1 MVHKGPFRFW
11 TDISARDPHAD
22 IGSAHLGQLSLWLY
36 SKGLRSWTIWS
47 MVRMVLVLFFFSVR
61 YRGRCVGSDIGWS
74 GSIDGASL
82 GHSDSAADRSA
93 CDWSSGP
100 HADIGFVAG
109 GPIMFLY
116 MPIDD
121 RTSLSVS
128 SVMAVGFG
136 IGSPMEGRPD
146 LIRSVS
152 SLRDSAEVS
161 PPGSRPKESP

>member
-47 MVRMVLVLFFFSVR
+47 WSFSFSVR
-61 YRGRCVGSDIGWS
+61 YRGRCVGSDIGS

-116 MPIDD
+116 IPIDD

>member
-1 MVHKGPFRFW
+1 MVHGPDGPGPFLFR
-11 TDISARDPHAD
+11 SA
-22 IGSAHLGQLSLWLY
+22 
-36 SKGLRSWTIWS
+36 
-47 MVRMVLVLFFFSVR
+47 
-61 YRGRCVGSDIGWS
+61 
-74 GSIDGASL
+74 IDGASL

-161 PPGSRPKESP
+161 PPGSRPMA

>member
-47 MVRMVLVLFFFSVR
+47 WSFSFSVR

-82 GHSDSAADRSA
+82 GHSDSAAGRSA

-161 PPGSRPKESP
+161 PPGSRPMA

>member
-36 SKGLRSWTIWS
+36 SKGLRSWTICPWS
-47 MVRMVLVLFFFSVR
+47 GWSWSFSFPVR

-82 GHSDSAADRSA
+82 GHSDSAAGRSA
-93 CDWSSGP
+93 CDWTSGP
-100 HADIGFVAG
+100 HADTGFVAG

-136 IGSPMEGRPD
+136 TGSPMEGRPD

-161 PPGSRPKESP
+161 PPGSRPMA

>member
-22 IGSAHLGQLSLWLY
+22 IDSAHLGQLSLWLY

-47 MVRMVLVLFFFSVR
+47 MVRMVLVLFFFDPISGTMRWLR
-61 YRGRCVGSDIGWS
+61 YRLVGVHR
-74 GSIDGASL
+74 GASL

-161 PPGSRPKESP
+161 PPGSRPMA

>member
-1 MVHKGPFRFW
+1 MVHGPDGPGPF
-11 TDISARDPHAD
+11 
-22 IGSAHLGQLSLWLY
+22 
-36 SKGLRSWTIWS
+36 
-47 MVRMVLVLFFFSVR
+47 LFR
-61 YRGRCVGSDIGWS
+61 SDIGWS

-82 GHSDSAADRSA
+82 GHSDSAAGRSA
-93 CDWSSGP
+93 YDWSSGP

-161 PPGSRPKESP
+161 PPGSRPMA

>member
-47 MVRMVLVLFFFSVR
+47 MVRMVLVLFFFGPISGTMRWLR
-61 YRGRCVGSDIGWS
+61 YRLVGVHRWRF
-74 GSIDGASL
+74 L
-82 GHSDSAADRSA
+82 GPFRFCCRSA

-161 PPGSRPKESP
+161 PPGSRPMA

>member
-36 SKGLRSWTIWS
+36 SKGLRSWTICPWS
-47 MVRMVLVLFFFSVR
+47 GWSWSFSFPVR

-82 GHSDSAADRSA
+82 GHSDSAAGRSA

-161 PPGSRPKESP
+161 PPGSRPMA

>member
-47 MVRMVLVLFFFSVR
+47 MVRMVLVLFFFGPISGTMRWLR
-61 YRGRCVGSDIGWS
+61 YRLVGVHRWRF
-74 GSIDGASL
+74 L
-82 GHSDSAADRSA
+82 GHSDSAAGRSA

-121 RTSLSVS
+121 WTSLSVS

-161 PPGSRPKESP
+161 PPGSRPMA

>member
-47 MVRMVLVLFFFSVR
+47 MVRMVLVLFFSGPISGTMRWLR
-61 YRGRCVGSDIGWS
+61 YRLVGVHRWRFLGPFRFCS
-74 GSIDGASL
+74 G
-82 GHSDSAADRSA
+82 RSA

-161 PPGSRPKESP
+161 PPGSRPMA

>member
-47 MVRMVLVLFFFSVR
+47 MVRMILVLFFFSFPVR

-93 CDWSSGP
+93 CDWTSGP
-100 HADIGFVAG
+100 HADTGFVAG

-161 PPGSRPKESP
+161 PPGSRPMA

>member
-47 MVRMVLVLFFFSVR
+47 MVRMVLVLFFFGPIS
-61 YRGRCVGSDIGWS
+61 GTDALASDIGWS
-74 GSIDGASL
+74 GSSRW
-82 GHSDSAADRSA
+82 RSFGRIPTLLPTA
-93 CDWSSGP
+93 RHVIWSSGP

-161 PPGSRPKESP
+161 PPGSRPMA

>member
-47 MVRMVLVLFFFSVR
+47 MVRMVLVLFFFGPISGTMRWLR
-61 YRGRCVGSDIGWS
+61 YRWS

-93 CDWSSGP
+93 CDWTSGP
-100 HADIGFVAG
+100 HADTGFVAG

-161 PPGSRPKESP
+161 PPGSRPMA

>member
-22 IGSAHLGQLSLWLY
+22 IGSAHLGQLSLWLHGPY
-36 SKGLRSWTIWS
+36 GPWSGWSWS
-47 MVRMVLVLFFFSVR
+47 FSFSVR

-161 PPGSRPKESP
+161 PPGSRPMA

>member
-22 IGSAHLGQLSLWLY
+22 IDSAHLGQLSLWLY

-47 MVRMVLVLFFFSVR
+47 GWSWSFSFSIR

-161 PPGSRPKESP
+161 PPGSRPMA

>member
-11 TDISARDPHAD
+11 TDISARD
-22 IGSAHLGQLSLWLY
+22 
-36 SKGLRSWTIWS
+36 
-47 MVRMVLVLFFFSVR
+47 
-61 YRGRCVGSDIGWS
+61 
-74 GSIDGASL
+74 
-82 GHSDSAADRSA
+82 
-93 CDWSSGP
+93 P

-136 IGSPMEGRPD
+136 IGSPVEGLPD

-161 PPGSRPKESP
+161 PPGSRPMA

>member
-47 MVRMVLVLFFFSVR
+47 MVRMVLVLFFFGPISGTMRWLR
-61 YRGRCVGSDIGWS
+61 YRLVA

-82 GHSDSAADRSA
+82 GHSDSAAGRSA

-161 PPGSRPKESP
+161 PPGSRPMA

>member
-82 GHSDSAADRSA
+82 GHSDSAAGRSA

-161 PPGSRPKESP
+161 PPGSRPMA

>member
-47 MVRMVLVLFFFSVR
+47 MVPDGPGPFSFSVR

-93 CDWSSGP
+93 CDWTSGP
-100 HADIGFVAG
+100 HADTGFVAG

-161 PPGSRPKESP
+161 PPGSRPMA

>member
-1 MVHKGPFRFW
+1 MVHGPDGPW
-11 TDISARDPHAD
+11 S
-22 IGSAHLGQLSLWLY
+22 GW
-36 SKGLRSWTIWS
+36 SWS
-47 MVRMVLVLFFFSVR
+47 FSFPVR

-82 GHSDSAADRSA
+82 GHSDSAAGRSA
-93 CDWSSGP
+93 YDWSSGP
-100 HADIGFVAG
+100 HADTGFVAG

-161 PPGSRPKESP
+161 PPGSRPMA

>member
-1 MVHKGPFRFW
+1 
-11 TDISARDPHAD
+11 
-22 IGSAHLGQLSLWLY
+22 
-36 SKGLRSWTIWS
+36 
-47 MVRMVLVLFFFSVR
+47 MVRMVLVLFFFGPISGTMRWLR
-61 YRGRCVGSDIGWS
+61 YRLVGVHRC
-74 GSIDGASL
+74 ASL
-82 GHSDSAADRSA
+82 GHSDSAAGRSA

-161 PPGSRPKESP
+161 PPGSRPMA